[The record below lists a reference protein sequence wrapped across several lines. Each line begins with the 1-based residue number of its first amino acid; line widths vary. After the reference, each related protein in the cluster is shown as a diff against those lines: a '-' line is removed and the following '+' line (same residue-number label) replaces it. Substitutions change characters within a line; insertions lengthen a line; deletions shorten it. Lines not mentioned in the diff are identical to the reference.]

1 MAGSLFQPFRGWR
14 YDSAR
19 SGNLSA
25 LAAPPYDVI
34 SPADMTRL
42 LEASAHNVIRLELP
56 SAVAPDDPYG
66 SAARTWSE
74 WTSAGVLRRDESP
87 HFYLVRHSFHIGGEK
102 VSRFELIGAVR
113 LAAWEDGSV
122 LPHEHTHEAAKRD
135 RLMLMNAV
143 DANVSPIMALY
154 EDEDGELRRL
164 LRAIAVR
171 PADASFTDL
180 AGDDYEIWY
189 VADPG
194 EAGAIRLGI
203 GGPLY
208 VADGHHRYET
218 ALAYWDERGVELDD
232 PEYAAGY
239 IMAALT
245 AIDDPGLISL
255 PYHRLLRGLPDD
267 ARARLQRQV
276 ETYFMSE
283 EVDVSGLSPAEAAEK
298 FASVRAENGE
308 TPMMALIE
316 PPGDILRLLRPIE
329 SGIFEGLLTG
339 ATEAWGRLAPCVFLD
354 VLLTHGVGAN
364 QQEAESR
371 GWLSYPR
378 GAAEAIEAVRSGEYD
393 AGFLL
398 QAVGMADMTEAAG
411 AGERL
416 PPKSTFFFPKVA
428 TGIVMNSLAGR
439 LED

>member
-1 MAGSLFQPFRGWR
+1 MEGPLFHPFRGWR

-19 SGNLSA
+19 AGDLSA

-42 LEASAHNVIRLELP
+42 LEASPHNVIRLELP

-66 SAARTWSE
+66 SAANTWSE
-74 WTSAGVLRRDESP
+74 WTSAGVLQRDESP
-87 HFYLVRHSFHIGGEK
+87 LFYLVRHSFGHGGER
-102 VSRFELIGAVR
+102 VSRFELLGAVR
-113 LAAWEDGSV
+113 LAEWEQGSV
-122 LPHEHTHEAAKRD
+122 LPHEHTHEAAKED
-135 RLMLMNAV
+135 RLKLMNAV
-143 DANVSPIMALY
+143 HANISPIMALY
-154 EDEDGELRRL
+154 EDVEGTIRRL
-164 LRAIAVR
+164 LRAITVR
-171 PADASFTDL
+171 SADTSFTDL
-180 AGDDYEIWY
+180 AGDEYEVWH
-189 VADPG
+189 VSDPG
-194 EAGAIRLGI
+194 EIGALRLGI

-218 ALAYWDERGVELDD
+218 ALSYWDEQGVETDG
-232 PEYAAGY
+232 PEHAAGY

-245 AIDDPGLISL
+245 SIDDPGLISL
-255 PYHRLLRGLPDD
+255 PYHRLLRGLPDN
-267 ARARLQRQV
+267 ARARLRRQV
-276 ETYFMSE
+276 ETYFTSE
-283 EVDVSGLSPAEAAEK
+283 EIDIAGLSSFEAAER
-298 FASVRAENGE
+298 FASAMGKTDDR
-308 TPMMALIE
+308 PMMALIE
-316 PPGDILRLLRPIE
+316 PPGNVLTLLRPIE
-329 SGIFEGLLTG
+329 PGIFEGLLTG
-339 ATEAWGRLAPCVFLD
+339 QTEAWGRLAPCVFLD

-378 GAAEAIEAVRSGEYD
+378 DAAEAIEAVRSGEHD
-393 AGFLL
+393 AGLLL